1 MWCKLGKASVFTET
15 YYYVSCQT
23 LLHIID
29 DHLICIFLVLL
40 PIPRSKNIRSELL

>member
-1 MWCKLGKASVFTET
+1 MLRKLGKASVFTET

-29 DHLICIFLVLL
+29 DNLICIFLVLL
-40 PIPRSKNIRSELL
+40 RILKSKDIRS